1 MDGCA
6 YNEPHALQVTDSS
19 MEPEC
24 PKSCVIISEPNG
36 VLENSCY
43 VIRSDGGELVFR
55 QLPIVTPMITGQHSR
70 STILTFVY
78 TPSAYQ
84 YT

>member
-1 MDGCA
+1 M
-6 YNEPHALQVTDSS
+6 
-19 MEPEC
+19 
-24 PKSCVIISEPNG
+24 
-36 VLENSCY
+36 LENGHY
-43 VIRSDGGELVFR
+43 VIGSDGGELVFR
-55 QLPIVTPMITGQHSR
+55 QLPIVTPMITGKHSR